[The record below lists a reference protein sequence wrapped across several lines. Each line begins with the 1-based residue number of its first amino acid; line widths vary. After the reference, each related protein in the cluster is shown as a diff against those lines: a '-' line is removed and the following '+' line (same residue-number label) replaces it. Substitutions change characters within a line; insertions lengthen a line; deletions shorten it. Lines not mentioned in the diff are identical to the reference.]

1 MNARAAMQ
9 NVCLIVCIL
18 VVQNRNAVGHAEEFQ
33 FLHFSDELRRL
44 WAGIKPAFYA
54 RPSAQGEMLIRNFRG
69 RLSKVA
75 ICLGIGAKCVNPA
88 AFCASYEHAMVSDTS
103 PIRVLH
109 HLAQLHL
116 LSERS
121 SQASP

>member
-1 MNARAAMQ
+1 MQ

-88 AFCASYEHAMVSDTS
+88 AFFASYEHAMVSDTS